1 MKEVRCF
8 SFDLMGNLHVAYTMM
23 TYDIC
28 IVKSVLGSRKD
39 KLFIITNEKIE
50 NKNNNKRE
58 RKKRKEEF
66 FIPVGLSFP

>member
-1 MKEVRCF
+1 MI
-8 SFDLMGNLHVAYTMM
+8 

-28 IVKSVLGSRKD
+28 IDKTVLGSRKD

-58 RKKRKEEF
+58 RIKRKEEF